1 MGLAPSN
8 DRAPLS
14 SAPSSSVFMNTEQI
28 YKRQETHFRANPN
41 PSFQHRRRR
50 LHQLRAALLER
61 EEAIKA
67 ALWEDFAK
75 PPYEVELTEL
85 LTTLIELDHTLRHLR
100 GWMKPQRKPTPL
112 VLIGTRTD
120 VQCFP
125 KGPSLIIAPWN
136 YAVLL
141 TLGPIIH
148 ATAAGCPFTV
158 KPSEHTPRAA
168 DLLKGMI
175 EEIYPPEEGSV
186 VLGGPD
192 VGASLLE
199 QPYAHVHFTGSPGVG
214 RKIMEGAARHL
225 ASVTLELGGKSPTY
239 VDETANLSDAAKG
252 VCFGKFS
259 NGGQTCIAPD
269 YLLVHRSVA
278 ASFAEALKQEIEH
291 AYTPGTGD
299 AELTAIVTPGHFERQ
314 LALLDDA
321 RNQGT
326 EVLIG
331 GGSNAE
337 TRRVEATV
345 LMDPPEST
353 RIMQEEVFGPLL
365 PFVVVDSVEDA
376 LERIG
381 RRPKPLSTYVY
392 TGNDRVVEQLSR
404 SVRTGAVCKNT
415 TMLQFV
421 QPFGPFGG
429 EGNSGI
435 GRSHGEAGFRAF
447 SNEQVVLRR
456 RWGSWIL
463 RLVQPPY
470 SQKTSW
476 IGRIF
481 RKFT

>member
-1 MGLAPSN
+1 LRSHFIGMTAQQ
-8 DRAPLS
+8 AY
-14 SAPSSSVFMNTEQI
+14 Q
-28 YKRQETHFRANPN
+28 RQREHFKAYPN
-41 PSFQHRRRR
+41 PSFSHRISR
-50 LHQLRAALLER
+50 LKALREALLER
-61 EEAIKA
+61 EEALKA
-67 ALWEDFAK
+67 ALWKDFSK
-75 PPYEVELTEL
+75 PPYEVELTEF
-85 LTTLIELDHTLRHLR
+85 LTTLIELDHTLRHLAR
-100 GWMKPQRKPTPL
+100 WMKPQRKPTPL

-158 KPSEHTPRAA
+158 KPSEHTPHAA
-168 DLLKGMI
+168 TLLKDLI
-175 EEIYPPEEGSV
+175 ESVFPPEEGTII
-186 VLGGPD
+186 LGGPE
-192 VGASLLE
+192 VGAGLLD
-199 QPYAHVHFTGSPGVG
+199 QPFAHIHFTGSPAVG
-214 RKIMEGAARHL
+214 RRIMEGAAKHL

-239 VDETANLSDAAKG
+239 VDPSADLVDAARG

-259 NGGQTCIAPD
+259 NAGQTCIAPD
-269 YLLVHRSVA
+269 YLLVHRDVA
-278 ASFAEALKQEIEH
+278 ETFMAELIREIRH
-291 AYTPGTGD
+291 AYVQGTGD
-299 AELTAIVTPGHFERQ
+299 ADLTSIVTAAHFERQ
-314 LALLDDA
+314 QALLEDA
-321 RNQGT
+321 NARGAKT
-326 EVLIG
+326 SIG
-331 GGSNAE
+331 GGADPAS
-337 TRRVEATV
+337 RRIDATV
-345 LMDPPEST
+345 LMDPPESA
-353 RIMQEEVFGPLL
+353 RVMQEEIFGPIL
-365 PFVVVDSVEDA
+365 PFVVVDGVDDA

-392 TGNDRVVEQLSR
+392 TKDDAVVERFSA

-470 SQKTSW
+470 SPRTSW

>member
-1 MGLAPSN
+1 MTIQQIHE
-8 DRAPLS
+8 RQ
-14 SAPSSSVFMNTEQI
+14 SA
-28 YKRQETHFRANPN
+28 HFRARPN
-41 PSFQHRRRR
+41 PTFAHRKAR
-50 LHQLRAALLER
+50 LEQLRAALLKR

-67 ALWEDFAK
+67 ALWHDFSK

-100 GWMKPQRKPTPL
+100 GWMKPQRKPTPM

-120 VQCFP
+120 VQCYP

-148 ATAAGCPFTV
+148 ATAAGCPFVV

-168 DLLKGMI
+168 DLLKELI
-175 EEIYPPEEGSV
+175 EEIYPPEEGAV

-199 QPYAHVHFTGSPGVG
+199 QSFAHVHFTGSPQVG
-214 RKIMEGAARHL
+214 RKIMEGAAKHL

-239 VDETANLSDAAKG
+239 IDATADLLEAAKG

-269 YLLVHRSVA
+269 YLLVHRDVA
-278 ASFAEALKQEIEH
+278 DAFAGELKREILH
-291 AYTPGTGD
+291 AYVPGTGD
-299 AELTAIVTPGHFERQ
+299 ADLTAIVTPQHFERQ
-314 LALLDDA
+314 QALLDDA
-321 RNQGT
+321 RSHDT
-326 EVLIG
+326 EVLVG
-331 GGSNAE
+331 GHTDVA

-345 LMDPPEST
+345 LMNPPEST
-353 RIMQEEVFGPLL
+353 RVMQEEIFGPIL
-365 PFVVVDSVEDA
+365 PFVVVDSVADA
-376 LERIG
+376 LERIEL
-381 RRPKPLSTYVY
+381 RPKPLSTYVY
-392 TGNDRVVEQLSR
+392 TDDDRVVDRFSQSI
-404 SVRTGAVCKNT
+404 RTGAVCKNT

-447 SNEQVVLRR
+447 SNEQVILRR

-470 SQKTSW
+470 SSRTSW
-476 IGRIF
+476 VGRIF